1 MNLTFQLLLVTEV
14 KNEWLRGQENFTF
27 SFTVKKFCGYCS
39 VESIPRFHTK
49 KLCIMPT
56 FRIYAFVVILTVI
69 LSSANVLCFL
79 QGSN

>member
-1 MNLTFQLLLVTEV
+1 MSGCVDR
-14 KNEWLRGQENFTF
+14 KNFTF
-27 SFTVKKFCGYCS
+27 SFTFTKFCCYCS
-39 VESIPRFHTK
+39 VDSIPRFHAK

-69 LSSANVLCFL
+69 ISNGNVPCFL